1 MERRAH
7 LLEVLL
13 GVHLVP
19 NGVVELQHRG
29 RVIPFLECG
38 IGSTLEAVAVEDE
51 ADFFSRSSTKRV
63 CGFFTTGMRTAVLMM
78 R

>member
-1 MERRAH
+1 MERRTH

-13 GVHLVP
+13 GMHLVP

-38 IGSTLEAVAVEDE
+38 IGSTLEAVAVENE
-51 ADFFSRSSTKRV
+51 ADFFSWSSTNRV
-63 CGFFTTGMRTAVLMM
+63 CGFFTT
-78 R
+78 